1 MKNFIYHAPTKVIFG
16 KDTEKQVG
24 NIIKDYGYKNVLLVY
39 GGGSIKKSGLYDTI
53 VTSLTENDI
62 AYSELAG
69 VEPNPKLSMV
79 RDGADICKQNS
90 IELVL
95 AVGGGSAIDMA
106 KVTAAAALYDG
117 DPWDFSSK
125 VKNPEMALPVGVVL
139 THAAAGSEMSA
150 SAVIT
155 NEDTKIKRGYNSEF
169 NRPLFSI
176 LNPELTYTLSPY
188 QTACGIVDIM
198 MHTLERYMTIS
209 GDAEPT
215 DMIAEAILKTVINAG
230 KIVMNEP
237 NNYDARAAIMWASSL
252 SHNDLTSCGKSF
264 FMVSHQIEHELSG
277 MFDNIAHGAGLA
289 VVFPAWAKYA
299 YKYDIPRF
307 ARYAANV
314 WNIDYDFA
322 NPETTALAGIKATE
336 EFFISIGMPVRLGE
350 LGVGEDSFDEMAM
363 KCTNFGTRTLDGFI
377 QYDKQEI
384 IDILKLAL

>member
-1 MKNFIYHAPTKVIFG
+1 MKNFIYHAPTKVFFG

-24 NIIKDYGYKNVLLVY
+24 NIIKDYGYTKVLLVY
-39 GGGSIKKSGLYDTI
+39 GGGSIKRYGLYDTI
-53 VTSLTENDI
+53 TQSLSDNGI
-62 AYSELAG
+62 KYSELVG

-79 RDGADICKQNS
+79 RDGAAICKRDG

-95 AVGGGSAIDMA
+95 AIGGGSSIDMA

-125 VKNPEMALPVGVVL
+125 IKEPKQALPIGVIL
-139 THAAAGSEMSA
+139 THSAAGSEMSA

-155 NEDTKIKRGYNSEF
+155 NEETKIKRGYNSEF

-176 LNPELTYTLSPY
+176 MNPELTYTLPPY

-198 MHTLERYMTIS
+198 MHTLERYLTKS

-215 DMIAEAILKTVINAG
+215 DMIAESVLKTVIKAG
-230 KIVMNEP
+230 SIAMSDP
-237 NNYDARAAIMWASSL
+237 TNYDARASIMWASSL
-252 SHNDLTSCGKSF
+252 SHNDLTGCGKSY

-277 MFDNIAHGAGLA
+277 MFDNIAHGAGLS

-299 YKYDIPRF
+299 YKYDVPRF
-307 ARYAANV
+307 ARYAVNV
-314 WNIDYDFA
+314 WNIDYDYTCLE
-322 NPETTALAGIKATE
+322 NTALAGIKATE
-336 EFFISIGMPVRLGE
+336 DYFKSIGMPVRLGE
-350 LGVGEDSFDEMAM
+350 LGVSEDTFEEMAI
-363 KCTNFGTRTLDGFI
+363 KCTNFGERTLDGFI
-377 QYDKQEI
+377 QYGKDEI

>member
-1 MKNFIYHAPTKVIFG
+1 MKNFVYHVPTKVFFG

-24 NIIKDYGYKNVLLVY
+24 EIIKGYGYKNILLVY
-39 GGGSIKKSGLYDTI
+39 GGGSVKKSGLYDTVI
-53 VTSLTENDI
+53 KSLSDSGI
-62 AYSELAG
+62 KYSELAG

-79 RDGADICKQNS
+79 RQGAAICKRDG

-125 VKNPEMALPVGVVL
+125 IKTPEKALPVGTIL
-139 THAAAGSEMSA
+139 THAAAGSEMSS

-155 NEDTKIKRGYNSEF
+155 NEETKIKRGYNSEF

-176 LNPELTYTLSPY
+176 LNPELTYTLPPY

-198 MHTLERYMTIS
+198 MHTLERYMTI
-209 GDAEPT
+209 GGAAEPT

-230 KIVMNEP
+230 KVVMNDP
-237 NNYDARAAIMWASSL
+237 TNYEARAAIMWASSL
-252 SHNDLTSCGKSF
+252 SHNDLTGSGKSF

-299 YKYDIPRF
+299 YKFDMPVF
-307 ARYAANV
+307 LRYAG
-314 WNIDYDFA
+314 NIWGIEYNFN
-322 NPETTALAGIKATE
+322 NPEETILAGIKATE
-336 EFFISIGMPVRLGE
+336 DFFVSLGMPVRLGE
-350 LGVGEDSFDEMAM
+350 LGVAEDSFEEMAV
-363 KCTNFGTRTLDGFI
+363 KCTNFGGRKLDGFI

>member
-1 MKNFIYHAPTKVIFG
+1 MNNFIYHAPTKVFFG

-24 NIIKDYGYKNVLLVY
+24 NIIKDYGYTKVLLVY
-39 GGGSIKKSGLYDTI
+39 GGGSIKRYGLYDTI
-53 VTSLTENDI
+53 VKSLNDNEIKFTELD
-62 AYSELAG
+62 G

-79 RDGADICKQNS
+79 RQGAEICKRDG

-95 AVGGGSAIDMA
+95 AVGGGSSIDMA

-117 DPWDFSSK
+117 NPWDFSSK
-125 VKNPEMALPVGVVL
+125 VKEPTQALPIGVIL
-139 THAAAGSEMSA
+139 THSAAGSEMSA

-155 NEDTKIKRGYNSEF
+155 NEETKIKRGYNSEF

-176 LNPELTYTLSPY
+176 MNPELTYSLPPY

-198 MHTLERYMTIS
+198 MHTLERYLTKS

-215 DMIAEAILKTVINAG
+215 DMIAESILKTVIKSGSIAM
-230 KIVMNEP
+230 VEP
-237 NNYDARAAIMWASSL
+237 TNYDARASIMWASSL
-252 SHNDLTSCGKSF
+252 SHNDLTGCGKAY

-307 ARYAANV
+307 ARYAVNV
-314 WNIDYDFA
+314 WNIDYDYTC
-322 NPETTALAGIKATE
+322 PENTALAGIKATE
-336 EFFISIGMPVRLGE
+336 DYFKTIGMPIRLGE
-350 LGVGEDSFDEMAM
+350 LGVSEDTFEEMAI
-363 KCTNFGTRTLDGFI
+363 KCTNFGERALDGFI
-377 QYDKQEI
+377 QYGKDEI